1 MSRWNGPAWSNIL
14 TAMTNP
20 FHLRSPRALDATV
33 AVLALAPLPALA
45 QDASAPVDAAPPA
58 AAAPAVV
65 SEPVVQAAPAAPIV
79 LPDEPAAATTAATTA
94 TTAASTPSS
103 RAVSSAAPRA
113 ASPAPVAV
121 AAPAA
126 SSPAQMIPPPGAGP
140 DAAPLASAPAPA
152 PEAVAPVAAEAAP
165 QPDANRG
172 LEALALG
179 GALAALGAGAIFAM
193 TRRRRRVGAVDDRAI
208 EPTTRAPFVPRETAP
223 VVETPAQRSTYAAPA
238 AAVAAAPVAA
248 SAQNRWNDGP
258 VPMGSDRHAMIESMV
273 AAAPDASN
281 PFRSA
286 KARRRRARLVL
297 QGREQRLQDKA
308 QQPFDF
314 RQYRPS
320 ENADMGR
327 KPAFA

>member
-14 TAMTNP
+14 AAMTKP
-20 FHLRSPRALDATV
+20 FHLRSPRALAATV

-45 QDASAPVDAAPPA
+45 QDAAAPVDTAPPA
-58 AAAPAVV
+58 AAAPTVV

-79 LPDEPAAATTAATTA
+79 LPDEPAAATAAATTA
-94 TTAASTPSS
+94 TTAAPTPSS

-113 ASPAPVAV
+113 ATPAPAAV

-140 DAAPLASAPAPA
+140 DAAPLASAPVPA
-152 PEAVAPVAAEAAP
+152 PEAVAPAPAEAAT
-165 QPDANRG
+165 QPETNRG
-172 LEALALG
+172 LEALALA

-193 TRRRRRVGAVDDRAI
+193 TRRRRRVVAVDDRVI
-208 EPTTRAPFVPRETAP
+208 EPTTRAPFVPREPAP
-223 VVETPAQRSTYAAPA
+223 VVETTAQRSAYAAPTM
-238 AAVAAAPVAA
+238 AVAAAPVA
-248 SAQNRWNDGP
+248 SAQSRWNDGP
-258 VPMGSDRHAMIESMV
+258 VPMGTERHAMIESMV

-286 KARRRRARLVL
+286 KARRRRARLIL